1 MLAGPA
7 HSSVLVLSYN
17 EIFTSGIICVSF
29 QMPGRL
35 KVRLL
40 AARDLPVMD
49 RASDLTDAF
58 VEVVTVISSFPPSP
72 FLLLCLTSQPHLRLS
87 ALLL

>member
-1 MLAGPA
+1 
-7 HSSVLVLSYN
+7 
-17 EIFTSGIICVSF
+17 
-29 QMPGRL
+29 MPGRL

-58 VEVVTVISSFPPSP
+58 VEVIFVERSF
-72 FLLLCLTSQPHLRLS
+72 FFFFFLTS
-87 ALLL
+87 

>member
-1 MLAGPA
+1 MSAKSKSFRYSL
-7 HSSVLVLSYN
+7 
-17 EIFTSGIICVSF
+17 GICRPCAVIIMIIISF
-29 QMPGRL
+29 QMPGRV

-58 VEVVTVISSFPPSP
+58 VEVMTSATILYGS
-72 FLLLCLTSQPHLRLS
+72 LLHYSVS
-87 ALLL
+87 